1 MSRNASFTCIQII
14 LTEEF
19 DEGLMVLRRL
29 LGWSMIDMTYSSMY
43 KTAKGAKRFDGK
55 QLVDVPHFDDL
66 PQQVSEGFP
75 RGVLR

>member
-1 MSRNASFTCIQII
+1 MCRGTLHVCNQVI

-66 PQQVSEGFP
+66 PQQVSVP
-75 RGVLR
+75 RWGCT